1 MTEARSREPGS
12 PAPADLII
20 NVVLVAV
27 FGVALLATTGWP
39 LQTALFPMIVSGT
52 GLLLVLGHLAVPMLG
67 RARRHATVEPAS
79 AEPAVTVEPASAEPA
94 VTIEADDA
102 DQDAEYVFASA
113 GKRAWGAALAWT
125 GAFFLALY
133 AFGLLITAPLFS
145 LCYLRFSA
153 RKSWPLSIAYALV
166 LLIAI
171 YLTFEYLL
179 TIPVPASLWERS

>member
-79 AEPAVTVEPASAEPA
+79 TEPA

>member
-67 RARRHATVEPAS
+67 RARRHA
-79 AEPAVTVEPASAEPA
+79 TVEPASAEPA